1 MLLLWDTRVQD
12 FLKLAEA
19 FISETQYPITY
30 SERNSL
36 DYLYDL
42 INDPDSAIFVHYEG
56 ASMAGLIICSRSR
69 EFQNEYF
76 GYVSKMYVLPEFRGT
91 RTGRA
96 LLEDACEWFD
106 LWDCKLSFAT
116 ATAAIGQDKLYI
128 NLLGKYGYIPHGTV
142 LIRQRKTHE

>member
-1 MLLLWDTRVQD
+1 MLLLWDSRVSD

-19 FISETQYPITY
+19 FIAETQYPITY
-30 SERNSL
+30 NKQNSTE
-36 DYLYDL
+36 YLWRL
-42 INDPDSAIFVHYEG
+42 INDPDAAVFVHYEG
-56 ASMAGLIICSRSR
+56 DEMAGLMICSRSN

-76 GYVSKMYVLPEFRGT
+76 GYVSKMYVLPKFRGT

-106 LWDCKLSFAT
+106 LWDCTTSFAT

-128 NLLGKYGYIPHGTV
+128 NLLRKFGYVPHGTV
-142 LIRQRKTHE
+142 LIRQRKTT